1 MSKEY
6 TILIERGQEGSL
18 IGTVVELPGCH
29 TQGRTIDEL
38 LANMREAIELYQ
50 ESTKTRE
57 VESEFIG
64 IQRIFV

>member
-6 TILIERGQEGSL
+6 TILIERGDEGSL

-38 LANMREAIELYQ
+38 LAHIREAIELYK
-50 ESTKTRE
+50 ESASRE
-57 VESEFIG
+57 VESEFVG